1 MTVTGAS
8 PTSQV
13 DLYSDEVLRDPYD
26 CYRELREAGPVV
38 YLERN
43 DVWAVPR
50 FDDLREVLRD
60 WERFTSASITLNDE
74 SNQAFAGTVLASDPP
89 HHTTL
94 RRVLRDELSP
104 GAIVKLTDQIAR
116 QADELVSSLVEKG
129 EFDAVQDLAAFFP
142 ISVVADLIGLPE
154 EGREKLLDWGNATFN
169 AFGPKENE
177 RTAAAMPL
185 VGEMFGYMAE
195 VATRDRLRP
204 GSMGLSVYE
213 AADRGELDPE
223 SCIPLMAAY
232 VAAGMDTTVN
242 AIGSA
247 MLLLAGHPD
256 QWRALKANAELARSA
271 AHEVLRCE
279 SPVQSFARGA
289 TDDQTVGGIEIP
301 AGGRVLV
308 MFGSANRDE
317 RKWENAAEFDVTRNP
332 IDHLGF
338 GFGIHRCAGAA
349 LAMLEIESIL
359 TSLARRV
366 DAIEMT
372 GEPERTLN
380 NAVRGLHS
388 LPVSVSR

>member
-1 MTVTGAS
+1 MTVTGTS
-8 PTSQV
+8 PISEI

-26 CYRELREAGPVV
+26 CYRELRDAGPVV
-38 YLERN
+38 YVQAN

-50 FDDLREVLRD
+50 FDGLREVLRD
-60 WERFTSASITLNDE
+60 WERFTSATITLNDE
-74 SNQAFAGTVLASDPP
+74 SNQAFTGTVLASDPP

-104 GAIVKLTDQIAR
+104 GAIGKLTDQIAQ
-116 QADELVSSLVEKG
+116 QADELVASLVERG
-129 EFDAVQDLAAFFP
+129 EFDAAQDLAAFFP
-142 ISVVADLIGLPE
+142 VSVVADLIGLPE
-154 EGREKLLDWGNATFN
+154 EGREKLLEWGNATFN

-185 VGEMFGYMAE
+185 LGEMFGYMAE

-204 GSMGLSVYE
+204 GGMGLSVYE
-213 AADRGELDPE
+213 AADRGEIDPE

-247 MLLLAGHPD
+247 MLLLASHPD
-256 QWRALKANAELARSA
+256 QWRTLKANPELARSA
-271 AHEVLRCE
+271 AHEVLRYE

-289 TDDQTVGGIEIP
+289 TDDQIVEGVEIP
-301 AGGRVLV
+301 AGARVLV

-317 RKWENAAEFDVTRNP
+317 RKWENAHEFDVTRNP
-332 IDHLGF
+332 VDHLGF

-359 TSLARRV
+359 MSLAKRA
-366 DAIEMT
+366 DEIEIA
-372 GEPERTLN
+372 GEPQRMLN

-388 LPVSVSR
+388 LPVAVTT